1 MRFLPAI
8 LVGAILAMIIVLYF
22 DKEKNNSMM
31 LCAEF
36 FMENYSYQQLIGR
49 EFFQYIMLS
58 RLPLLIVGILNAIN
72 LLGERFNGILILMGS
87 FCLVFLLAEFALYYK
102 LRALVLLIGM
112 ITPQWYFYVGAFILF
127 DRARKEKIQENMKA
141 AITAFLIGN
150 LGFLIGIA
158 MELSVNPMWIKTLVD
173 M

>member
-1 MRFLPAI
+1 
-8 LVGAILAMIIVLYF
+8 
-22 DKEKNNSMM
+22 
-31 LCAEF
+31 
-36 FMENYSYQQLIGR
+36 
-49 EFFQYIMLS
+49 
-58 RLPLLIVGILNAIN
+58 
-72 LLGERFNGILILMGS
+72 
-87 FCLVFLLAEFALYYK
+87 
-102 LRALVLLIGM
+102 M